1 MQLLKDRIKSIG
13 DFMDNT
19 KDEINLF
26 DVKFSNVKNHEDVLM
41 FQTDFLNFIKELK
54 SDFLKV
60 LKGE

>member
-1 MQLLKDRIKSIG
+1 MQLLEDRIKSIG

>member
-1 MQLLKDRIKSIG
+1 MQLLEDRIKSIEN
-13 DFMDNT
+13 FLDNT

-26 DVKFSNVKNHEDVLM
+26 DVKFSNVKSHEEVLT
-41 FQTDFLNFIKELK
+41 FQNDDLEYIKTLK

>member
-41 FQTDFLNFIKELK
+41 FQTNFLNFIKELK

>member
-1 MQLLKDRIKSIG
+1 MQLLKDRIRSIG

>member
-1 MQLLKDRIKSIG
+1 MQLLEDRIKSIG
-13 DFMDNT
+13 NFLDNT

-26 DVKFSNVKNHEDVLM
+26 DVKFSNVKNHEEILM

-54 SDFLKV
+54 IDFNNV

>member
-54 SDFLKV
+54 IDFLKV

>member
-26 DVKFSNVKNHEDVLM
+26 DVKFSNVKNHEDVLI

>member
-13 DFMDNT
+13 YFMDNT

>member
-26 DVKFSNVKNHEDVLM
+26 DVKFSNVKNHEDILM

>member
-41 FQTDFLNFIKELK
+41 LQTDFLNFIKELK